1 MERKYSFSIR
11 KKLVLF
17 TTLLAIITYG
27 TSFVFIFFLYDFF
40 QEYIPFS
47 LEWFTI
53 ITFVLGIMWS
63 GILAYFF
70 ASFITKSI
78 ENLEKVANI
87 AAEGNL
93 NQTVEIP
100 KTNDEIRGL
109 AISFNAML
117 TNLNDIVK
125 NIDDNFDK
133 TNEAVIQMKQA
144 SSTAFSHSQLI
155 GSSISEIS
163 QGAEN
168 SSEAIQNTAES
179 VEIASDLA
187 MKVQDRAAE
196 SKNKSDQM
204 LDTLNMTKQVVSTLV
219 EGIDRIAKDQQQSL
233 TNVDNLKQNAF
244 QVESI
249 ITMVGEIAEQT
260 NLLALNAS
268 IEAARAGEHGQGFAV
283 VAEEIRK
290 LADQSAQAVQQISG
304 LIGAIQD
311 DGKYKSECCFCK

>member
-1 MERKYSFSIR
+1 MMRY
-11 KKLVLF
+11 
-17 TTLLAIITYG
+17 
-27 TSFVFIFFLYDFF
+27 
-40 QEYIPFS
+40 
-47 LEWFTI
+47 
-53 ITFVLGIMWS
+53 
-63 GILAYFF
+63 
-70 ASFITKSI
+70 
-78 ENLEKVANI
+78 
-87 AAEGNL
+87 
-93 NQTVEIP
+93 
-100 KTNDEIRGL
+100 RGL

-290 LADQSAQAVQQISG
+290 LANQKCPSSSAN
-304 LIGAIQD
+304 IGA
-311 DGKYKSECCFCK
+311 YWRHPR